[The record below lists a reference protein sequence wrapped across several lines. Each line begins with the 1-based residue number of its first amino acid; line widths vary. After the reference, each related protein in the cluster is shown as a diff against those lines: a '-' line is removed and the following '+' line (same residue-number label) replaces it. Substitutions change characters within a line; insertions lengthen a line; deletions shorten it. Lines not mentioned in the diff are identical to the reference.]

1 MERVLWAC
9 EQLQEPKGGN
19 RCCGQGG
26 GFLRGRVAQE
36 PEVEAWMGNPC
47 AHCWGSK
54 ELVQK

>member
-1 MERVLWAC
+1 MGTPWGGAPGRLERVLWAC

-36 PEVEAWMGNPC
+36 PEVEAWMG
-47 AHCWGSK
+47 K
-54 ELVQK
+54 